1 MGKVYIFTNDA
12 MPGIIKIGITE
23 GSVEDRIKTLDNTS
37 VPLPFRFHY
46 AIESDRFKEIE
57 AFIHNA
63 FGAFRLREN
72 REFFKLDPERAVSAL
87 KISGCAEIKIGN
99 EMIDEKGEI
108 IKEDETIEKK
118 YKKRFSFAVVNV
130 PIGSILNFTRDENK
144 KCTVV
149 SDNEVEY
156 ENERYSLSRLADKFL
171 KELGYDWKSVQ
182 GPAYFEY
189 DGKTLYEIK
198 RELESE
204 DDDE

>member
-130 PIGSILNFTRDENK
+130 PIGSFLTLRVTKIKNVRLFLIMKWNMKMNDIL
-144 KCTVV
+144 
-149 SDNEVEY
+149 Y
-156 ENERYSLSRLADKFL
+156 
-171 KELGYDWKSVQ
+171 Q
-182 GPAYFEY
+182 GLQ
-189 DGKTLYEIK
+189 TN
-198 RELESE
+198 S
-204 DDDE
+204 